1 MATADDLVYAR
12 FNTDGDDSRFKHAQA
27 VRAGTEHRVARGV
40 YIPADG
46 WEATSADDRYLLR
59 VLAAANTRRNHPV
72 FSFWSAAVVH
82 GLPIYGAWPTKVH
95 TTVGKAGGGRSSGD
109 VVRHV
114 IPLGDE
120 DVVDLD
126 GLRVTSVARTVLDL
140 ATVAKFSS
148 AVVTTD
154 RALHVDRRGRTTPL
168 VTADELWSAY
178 ARRMPFRG
186 YLRARKVLEF
196 GTHLAD
202 SPLESVSRV
211 TMRQIGC
218 PRPLLQSR
226 FSDYRG
232 VIGESEFHWPGYAL
246 VGESDGRSKYLDP
259 LVRNGRSMEQ
269 VLLDEKER
277 ADRLGAVG
285 LRVSRWGWEIARHA
299 ESLRR
304 HLVAAGL
311 PMGCAW

>member
-1 MATADDLVYAR
+1 MAKADHLMYAR
-12 FNTDGDDSRFKHAQA
+12 SSDDGDDSRFRHAQA
-27 VRAGTEHRVARGV
+27 VRVGTEHRVARGV
-40 YIPADG
+40 YLSAEQ
-46 WEATSADDRYLLR
+46 WEVTPADDRYLLR

-95 TTVGKAGGGRSSGD
+95 TTVGRAGGGRSTGD

-114 IPLGDE
+114 IPLGED
-120 DVVDLD
+120 DVVDAD
-126 GLRVTSVARTVLDL
+126 GVRVTSIARTVLDL
-140 ATVAKFSS
+140 ATTGNFVS

-168 VTADELWSAY
+168 VTADELWSVY

-186 YLRARKVLEF
+186 HLRARKVLEF

-232 VIGESEFHWPGYAL
+232 IIGESEFHWPGYAL

-259 LVRNGRSMEQ
+259 LLRNGRSLEQ

-277 ADRLGAVG
+277 ADRLGGIG
-285 LRVSRWGWEIARHA
+285 LQVSRWGWEIGRHA

-304 HLVAAGL
+304 HLEAAGL
-311 PMGCAW
+311 PTGRAW